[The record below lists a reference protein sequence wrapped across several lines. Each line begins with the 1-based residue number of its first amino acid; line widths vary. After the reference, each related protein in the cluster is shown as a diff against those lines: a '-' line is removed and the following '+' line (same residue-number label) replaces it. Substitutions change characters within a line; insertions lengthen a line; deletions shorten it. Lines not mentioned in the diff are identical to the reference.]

1 METDVQLEREPRE
14 QQQHGAPES
23 VTPTM
28 AMNKGGP
35 PSFMVTQASLHASTI
50 PFADSSSSSPVGR
63 QNRSG
68 SSGAGL
74 GIGQGITYKKRIKR
88 TINLGRVGPG
98 TILYHFNVLMYDD
111 DDERVYHTETVV
123 ATTLVQ
129 AFVVSKSDFVKLA
142 NDTKIV
148 IMKEIAG
155 DRSAT
160 LAVDEDTWRRST
172 RS

>member
-1 METDVQLEREPRE
+1 M
-14 QQQHGAPES
+14 
-23 VTPTM
+23 
-28 AMNKGGP
+28 
-35 PSFMVTQASLHASTI
+35 
-50 PFADSSSSSPVGR
+50 
-63 QNRSG
+63 
-68 SSGAGL
+68 
-74 GIGQGITYKKRIKR
+74 
-88 TINLGRVGPG
+88 GPG